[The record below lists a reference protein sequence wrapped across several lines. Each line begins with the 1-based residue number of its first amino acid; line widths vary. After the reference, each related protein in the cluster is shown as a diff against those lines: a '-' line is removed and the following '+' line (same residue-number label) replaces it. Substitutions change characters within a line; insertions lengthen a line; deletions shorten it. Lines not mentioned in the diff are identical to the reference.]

1 MQHIWK
7 VLLTSLLIF
16 ALAATAC
23 LAEDSEAQY
32 QAYSY
37 TTFSLRR
44 TPSESDRGISVQK
57 KTKILILEWDDAWCK
72 VQVGNKV
79 GYAKPEWLYRVQSL
93 DALHYPLQN
102 LPHRMSG
109 YVEFSQDTLISGGKF
124 KGCTASAG
132 QIACVEAQADGA
144 YLLPV
149 WRGEMQL
156 TDEWLYRVQSLDALH
171 YPLQN
176 LPHRMSGYVEFSQD
190 TLISG
195 GKFKGCTA
203 SAGQIACV
211 EAQADGAYLLP
222 VWRGEMQLTDEIGT
236 YHPFADWETA
246 EPGDII
252 GGFTT
257 FYGKQQGHGKAA
269 AREHNISEGVKR
281 IDGVAVERE
290 ETFSFNALCAPYRHS
305 NGYELAPNVSTDG
318 FGYGGGVCQVTTT
331 LYNAALTLPLQIEE
345 WALHSKQ
352 GAVYV
357 PQFFDAA
364 VGNYSDFTFVNLLP
378 YGVQIHASAQN
389 GVLTVLFCRAE
400 EDSQ

>member
-7 VLLTSLLIF
+7 ALLTSLLIF

-44 TPSESDRGISVQK
+44 TPSESDRGITVRK

-156 TDEWLYRVQSLDALH
+156 TDE
-171 YPLQN
+171 
-176 LPHRMSGYVEFSQD
+176 
-190 TLISG
+190 
-195 GKFKGCTA
+195 
-203 SAGQIACV
+203 
-211 EAQADGAYLLP
+211 
-222 VWRGEMQLTDEIGT
+222 IGT

-257 FYGKQQGHGKAA
+257 PSTATSRGR
-269 AREHNISEGVKR
+269 ARQR
-281 IDGVAVERE
+281 RA
-290 ETFSFNALCAPYRHS
+290 
-305 NGYELAPNVSTDG
+305 STTSAKG
-318 FGYGGGVCQVTTT
+318 SS
-331 LYNAALTLPLQIEE
+331 ALTA
-345 WALHSKQ
+345 WRWSARKHSPSTRCVRHTAIQ
-352 GAVYV
+352 TAISLRRMSARTASGT
-357 PQFFDAA
+357 AA
-364 VGNYSDFTFVNLLP
+364 GCVK
-378 YGVQIHASAQN
+378 
-389 GVLTVLFCRAE
+389 
-400 EDSQ
+400 

>member
-156 TDEWLYRVQSLDALH
+156 TDE
-171 YPLQN
+171 
-176 LPHRMSGYVEFSQD
+176 
-190 TLISG
+190 
-195 GKFKGCTA
+195 
-203 SAGQIACV
+203 
-211 EAQADGAYLLP
+211 
-222 VWRGEMQLTDEIGT
+222 IGT
-236 YHPFADWETA
+236 YLPSRIGRLPNPATSSAASPPSTA
-246 EPGDII
+246 SSRGTA
-252 GGFTT
+252 GQRRASTT
-257 FYGKQQGHGKAA
+257 SAKG
-269 AREHNISEGVKR
+269 S
-281 IDGVAVERE
+281 
-290 ETFSFNALCAPYRHS
+290 S
-305 NGYELAPNVSTDG
+305 
-318 FGYGGGVCQVTTT
+318 
-331 LYNAALTLPLQIEE
+331 ALTA
-345 WALHSKQ
+345 WRWSARKHSLSTRCVRHTAIQ
-352 GAVYV
+352 TAMSLRRMSARTASGT
-357 PQFFDAA
+357 AA
-364 VGNYSDFTFVNLLP
+364 GCV
-378 YGVQIHASAQN
+378 
-389 GVLTVLFCRAE
+389 R
-400 EDSQ
+400 

>member
-1 MQHIWK
+1 MQHMLK
-7 VLLTSLLIF
+7 LFLTSLLIF

-37 TTFSLRR
+37 TIFSLRR
-44 TPSESDRGISVQK
+44 TPSESDRGITVEK

-79 GYAKPEWLYRVQSL
+79 GYAKPEWLYRVQSP
-93 DALHYPLQN
+93 DAL
-102 LPHRMSG
+102 R
-109 YVEFSQDTLISGGKF
+109 
-124 KGCTASAG
+124 
-132 QIACVEAQADGA
+132 
-144 YLLPV
+144 
-149 WRGEMQL
+149 
-156 TDEWLYRVQSLDALH
+156 

-236 YHPFADWETA
+236 YHPFANWETA

-257 FYGKQQGHGKAA
+257 FYGDQQGQGKAA

-364 VGNYSDFTFVNLLP
+364 VGSYSDFTFVNLLP
-378 YGVQIHASAQN
+378 YGVQIHASAQS

>member
-7 VLLTSLLIF
+7 ALLTSLLIF

-109 YVEFSQDTLISGGKF
+109 YVEFSQDTLITGGKF

-132 QIACVEAQADGA
+132 QIACVE
-144 YLLPV
+144 V
-149 WRGEMQL
+149 
-156 TDEWLYRVQSLDALH
+156 
-171 YPLQN
+171 
-176 LPHRMSGYVEFSQD
+176 
-190 TLISG
+190 
-195 GKFKGCTA
+195 
-203 SAGQIACV
+203 
-211 EAQADGAYLLP
+211 QADGAYLLP

-246 EPGDII
+246 DPA
-252 GGFTT
+252 TSSAASPPST
-257 FYGKQQGHGKAA
+257 ATSRGKARQRRA
-269 AREHNISEGVKR
+269 STTSVK
-281 IDGVAVERE
+281 
-290 ETFSFNALCAPYRHS
+290 
-305 NGYELAPNVSTDG
+305 VSS
-318 FGYGGGVCQVTTT
+318 
-331 LYNAALTLPLQIEE
+331 ALTA
-345 WALHSKQ
+345 WRWSARKHSPSTRCVRHTAIQ
-352 GAVYV
+352 TAMSLRRMSARTASGT
-357 PQFFDAA
+357 AA
-364 VGNYSDFTFVNLLP
+364 GCVK
-378 YGVQIHASAQN
+378 
-389 GVLTVLFCRAE
+389 
-400 EDSQ
+400 

>member
-1 MQHIWK
+1 MAVPRAVAGCAALSPAKSAASHER
-7 VLLTSLLIF
+7 LCRIF
-16 ALAATAC
+16 A
-23 LAEDSEAQY
+23 
-32 QAYSY
+32 
-37 TTFSLRR
+37 
-44 TPSESDRGISVQK
+44 
-57 KTKILILEWDDAWCK
+57 
-72 VQVGNKV
+72 
-79 GYAKPEWLYRVQSL
+79 GYADFGWKIQRLHRVRRANRLCGSTGGRRVPAARL
-93 DALHYPLQN
+93 ARRDA
-102 LPHRMSG
+102 
-109 YVEFSQDTLISGGKF
+109 
-124 KGCTASAG
+124 
-132 QIACVEAQADGA
+132 ADG
-144 YLLPV
+144 
-149 WRGEMQL
+149 R
-156 TDEWLYRVQSLDALH
+156 
-171 YPLQN
+171 
-176 LPHRMSGYVEFSQD
+176 
-190 TLISG
+190 
-195 GKFKGCTA
+195 
-203 SAGQIACV
+203 
-211 EAQADGAYLLP
+211 
-222 VWRGEMQLTDEIGT
+222 IGT

-257 FYGKQQGHGKAA
+257 FYGNQQGRGKAA

>member
-32 QAYSY
+32 PAYSY

-72 VQVGNKV
+72 VQIGNKV
-79 GYAKPEWLYRVQSL
+79 GYAKP
-93 DALHYPLQN
+93 
-102 LPHRMSG
+102 
-109 YVEFSQDTLISGGKF
+109 
-124 KGCTASAG
+124 
-132 QIACVEAQADGA
+132 
-144 YLLPV
+144 
-149 WRGEMQL
+149 
-156 TDEWLYRVQSLDALH
+156 EWLYRVQSLDALH

-257 FYGKQQGHGKAA
+257 LYGKQQGHGKAA

>member
-1 MQHIWK
+1 M
-7 VLLTSLLIF
+7 
-16 ALAATAC
+16 
-23 LAEDSEAQY
+23 
-32 QAYSY
+32 
-37 TTFSLRR
+37 
-44 TPSESDRGISVQK
+44 
-57 KTKILILEWDDAWCK
+57 
-72 VQVGNKV
+72 
-79 GYAKPEWLYRVQSL
+79 
-93 DALHYPLQN
+93 
-102 LPHRMSG
+102 
-109 YVEFSQDTLISGGKF
+109 
-124 KGCTASAG
+124 
-132 QIACVEAQADGA
+132 
-144 YLLPV
+144 
-149 WRGEMQL
+149 
-156 TDEWLYRVQSLDALH
+156 QSLDALH

-290 ETFSFNALCAPYRHS
+290 ETFSFNALCAPYRACAECQHGRLRVRRRGVSS
-305 NGYELAPNVSTDG
+305 NDDALQRRADAAAANRGVGAAQQAG
-318 FGYGGGVCQVTTT
+318 RGVC
-331 LYNAALTLPLQIEE
+331 
-345 WALHSKQ
+345 
-352 GAVYV
+352 
-357 PQFFDAA
+357 AA
-364 VGNYSDFTFVNLLP
+364 VF
-378 YGVQIHASAQN
+378 
-389 GVLTVLFCRAE
+389 
-400 EDSQ
+400 

>member
-156 TDEWLYRVQSLDALH
+156 TDE
-171 YPLQN
+171 
-176 LPHRMSGYVEFSQD
+176 
-190 TLISG
+190 
-195 GKFKGCTA
+195 
-203 SAGQIACV
+203 
-211 EAQADGAYLLP
+211 
-222 VWRGEMQLTDEIGT
+222 IGT
-236 YHPFADWETA
+236 YLSL
-246 EPGDII
+246 II
-252 GGFTT
+252 FIIAYL
-257 FYGKQQGHGKAA
+257 FSAC
-269 AREHNISEGVKR
+269 KR
-281 IDGVAVERE
+281 GCTRFFVFCE
-290 ETFSFNALCAPYRHS
+290 F
-305 NGYELAPNVSTDG
+305 
-318 FGYGGGVCQVTTT
+318 
-331 LYNAALTLPLQIEE
+331 LP
-345 WALHSKQ
+345 
-352 GAVYV
+352 
-357 PQFFDAA
+357 
-364 VGNYSDFTFVNLLP
+364 
-378 YGVQIHASAQN
+378 
-389 GVLTVLFCRAE
+389 VLFLYFAGSRCYTISR
-400 EDSQ
+400 

>member
-44 TPSESDRGISVQK
+44 TPSESDRGITVRK

-93 DALHYPLQN
+93 DALRYPLQN

-144 YLLPV
+144 YLPCC
-149 WRGEMQL
+149 
-156 TDEWLYRVQSLDALH
+156 
-171 YPLQN
+171 P
-176 LPHRMSGYVEFSQD
+176 SG
-190 TLISG
+190 
-195 GKFKGCTA
+195 
-203 SAGQIACV
+203 
-211 EAQADGAYLLP
+211 
-222 VWRGEMQLTDEIGT
+222 
-236 YHPFADWETA
+236 
-246 EPGDII
+246 
-252 GGFTT
+252 
-257 FYGKQQGHGKAA
+257 A
-269 AREHNISEGVKR
+269 ARCS
-281 IDGVAVERE
+281 
-290 ETFSFNALCAPYRHS
+290 
-305 NGYELAPNVSTDG
+305 
-318 FGYGGGVCQVTTT
+318 
-331 LYNAALTLPLQIEE
+331 
-345 WALHSKQ
+345 
-352 GAVYV
+352 
-357 PQFFDAA
+357 
-364 VGNYSDFTFVNLLP
+364 
-378 YGVQIHASAQN
+378 
-389 GVLTVLFCRAE
+389 
-400 EDSQ
+400 

>member
-1 MQHIWK
+1 MQHMLK
-7 VLLTSLLIF
+7 LFLTSLLIF

-37 TTFSLRR
+37 TIFSLRR
-44 TPSESDRGISVQK
+44 TPSESDRGISVRK

-156 TDEWLYRVQSLDALH
+156 TDE
-171 YPLQN
+171 
-176 LPHRMSGYVEFSQD
+176 
-190 TLISG
+190 
-195 GKFKGCTA
+195 
-203 SAGQIACV
+203 
-211 EAQADGAYLLP
+211 
-222 VWRGEMQLTDEIGT
+222 IGT
-236 YHPFADWETA
+236 YHSFANWETA

-257 FYGKQQGHGKAA
+257 FYGDQQGQGKAA

-357 PQFFDAA
+357 PQFF
-364 VGNYSDFTFVNLLP
+364 
-378 YGVQIHASAQN
+378 
-389 GVLTVLFCRAE
+389 
-400 EDSQ
+400 

>member
-7 VLLTSLLIF
+7 ALLTSLLIF

-57 KTKILILEWDDAWCK
+57 KTKILILEWDDVWCK

-156 TDEWLYRVQSLDALH
+156 TDENRHLSSLRGLGNRRTRRHHRRLH
-171 YPLQN
+171 HLLRQAA
-176 LPHRMSGYVEFSQD
+176 G
-190 TLISG
+190 
-195 GKFKGCTA
+195 
-203 SAGQIACV
+203 AGQGSGARTQHQRRG
-211 EAQADGAYLLP
+211 QA
-222 VWRGEMQLTDEIGT
+222 
-236 YHPFADWETA
+236 H
-246 EPGDII
+246 
-252 GGFTT
+252 
-257 FYGKQQGHGKAA
+257 
-269 AREHNISEGVKR
+269 
-281 IDGVAVERE
+281 
-290 ETFSFNALCAPYRHS
+290 
-305 NGYELAPNVSTDG
+305 
-318 FGYGGGVCQVTTT
+318 
-331 LYNAALTLPLQIEE
+331 
-345 WALHSKQ
+345 
-352 GAVYV
+352 
-357 PQFFDAA
+357 
-364 VGNYSDFTFVNLLP
+364 
-378 YGVQIHASAQN
+378 
-389 GVLTVLFCRAE
+389 
-400 EDSQ
+400 

>member
-93 DALHYPLQN
+93 DAL
-102 LPHRMSG
+102 
-109 YVEFSQDTLISGGKF
+109 ISGGKF

-132 QIACVEAQADGA
+132 QIACVE
-144 YLLPV
+144 V
-149 WRGEMQL
+149 
-156 TDEWLYRVQSLDALH
+156 
-171 YPLQN
+171 
-176 LPHRMSGYVEFSQD
+176 
-190 TLISG
+190 
-195 GKFKGCTA
+195 
-203 SAGQIACV
+203 
-211 EAQADGAYLLP
+211 QADGAYLLP

-257 FYGKQQGHGKAA
+257 FYGDQQGQGKAA

-364 VGNYSDFTFVNLLP
+364 VGSYSDFTFVNLLP
-378 YGVQIHASAQN
+378 YGVQIHASAQS

>member
-1 MQHIWK
+1 MQHMLK
-7 VLLTSLLIF
+7 LFLTSLLIF

-44 TPSESDRGISVQK
+44 TPSESDRGITVRK

-93 DALHYPLQN
+93 DAL
-102 LPHRMSG
+102 R
-109 YVEFSQDTLISGGKF
+109 
-124 KGCTASAG
+124 
-132 QIACVEAQADGA
+132 
-144 YLLPV
+144 
-149 WRGEMQL
+149 
-156 TDEWLYRVQSLDALH
+156 

-257 FYGKQQGHGKAA
+257 FYGDQQGHGKAA

-305 NGYELAPNVSTDG
+305 NGYELAPNVNTDG

-400 EDSQ
+400 EDLQ

>member
-7 VLLTSLLIF
+7 ALLTSLLIF

-44 TPSESDRGISVQK
+44 TPSENDRGISVQK

-93 DALHYPLQN
+93 DALRYPLQN

-132 QIACVEAQADGA
+132 QIACVE
-144 YLLPV
+144 V
-149 WRGEMQL
+149 
-156 TDEWLYRVQSLDALH
+156 
-171 YPLQN
+171 
-176 LPHRMSGYVEFSQD
+176 
-190 TLISG
+190 
-195 GKFKGCTA
+195 
-203 SAGQIACV
+203 
-211 EAQADGAYLLP
+211 QADGAYLLP

-236 YHPFADWETA
+236 YHPFANWETA

-257 FYGKQQGHGKAA
+257 FYGNQQGRGKAA

-364 VGNYSDFTFVNLLP
+364 VGSYSDFTFVNLLP
-378 YGVQIHASAQN
+378 CGGRFAVKKS
-389 GVLTVLFCRAE
+389 T
-400 EDSQ
+400 

>member
-156 TDEWLYRVQSLDALH
+156 TDE
-171 YPLQN
+171 
-176 LPHRMSGYVEFSQD
+176 
-190 TLISG
+190 
-195 GKFKGCTA
+195 
-203 SAGQIACV
+203 
-211 EAQADGAYLLP
+211 
-222 VWRGEMQLTDEIGT
+222 IGT
-236 YHPFADWETA
+236 YHPFADGRLPNPATSSAASPPSTA
-246 EPGDII
+246 SSRGM
-252 GGFTT
+252 
-257 FYGKQQGHGKAA
+257 
-269 AREHNISEGVKR
+269 ARQRRASITSAKG
-281 IDGVAVERE
+281 
-290 ETFSFNALCAPYRHS
+290 SS
-305 NGYELAPNVSTDG
+305 
-318 FGYGGGVCQVTTT
+318 
-331 LYNAALTLPLQIEE
+331 ALTA
-345 WALHSKQ
+345 WRWSARKHSPSTRCVRHTAIQ
-352 GAVYV
+352 TTMSLRRMSARTASGT
-357 PQFFDAA
+357 AA
-364 VGNYSDFTFVNLLP
+364 GCVK
-378 YGVQIHASAQN
+378 
-389 GVLTVLFCRAE
+389 
-400 EDSQ
+400 

>member
-44 TPSESDRGISVQK
+44 TPSESDRGITVRK

-156 TDEWLYRVQSLDALH
+156 TDE
-171 YPLQN
+171 
-176 LPHRMSGYVEFSQD
+176 
-190 TLISG
+190 
-195 GKFKGCTA
+195 
-203 SAGQIACV
+203 
-211 EAQADGAYLLP
+211 
-222 VWRGEMQLTDEIGT
+222 IGT

-257 FYGKQQGHGKAA
+257 FYGDQQGHGKAA

-357 PQFFDAA
+357 PQFFGLPLIIAPKPSTSSPPTQSFEKKRNSSALFAREINLVTQPSFDCEQGINSQVQTACSNADAIFPVLGIVSCRNERFSLSRKTHVPLWNA
-364 VGNYSDFTFVNLLP
+364 PRISHVRLP
-378 YGVQIHASAQN
+378 
-389 GVLTVLFCRAE
+389 
-400 EDSQ
+400 

>member
-1 MQHIWK
+1 M
-7 VLLTSLLIF
+7 
-16 ALAATAC
+16 
-23 LAEDSEAQY
+23 
-32 QAYSY
+32 
-37 TTFSLRR
+37 
-44 TPSESDRGISVQK
+44 
-57 KTKILILEWDDAWCK
+57 
-72 VQVGNKV
+72 
-79 GYAKPEWLYRVQSL
+79 
-93 DALHYPLQN
+93 
-102 LPHRMSG
+102 
-109 YVEFSQDTLISGGKF
+109 
-124 KGCTASAG
+124 
-132 QIACVEAQADGA
+132 
-144 YLLPV
+144 
-149 WRGEMQL
+149 
-156 TDEWLYRVQSLDALH
+156 
-171 YPLQN
+171 
-176 LPHRMSGYVEFSQD
+176 
-190 TLISG
+190 
-195 GKFKGCTA
+195 
-203 SAGQIACV
+203 

-257 FYGKQQGHGKAA
+257 FYGNQQGRGKAA

-357 PQFFDAA
+357 PQFLMPPWA
-364 VGNYSDFTFVNLLP
+364 V
-378 YGVQIHASAQN
+378 
-389 GVLTVLFCRAE
+389 TVTSRL
-400 EDSQ
+400 